1 LSGTNEGVVKLWHWG
16 SNEPLSTCKQGD
28 KSVSAKIS
36 KIQFNTHGNKVFFYF
51 VVDLSFQFLFVFFLV
66 WCW

>member
-1 LSGTNEGVVKLWHWG
+1 MSGSNEGVVKLWHWG
-16 SNEPLSTCKQGD
+16 SNEPLSTYKQGD

-36 KIQFNTHGNKVFFYF
+36 KIQFNTHGNKVFIYF
-51 VVDLSFQFLFVFFLV
+51 LVYLSFQFLFVFLV